1 MALNDIVLFHRNPA
15 QEILAVRPFTRLEWA
30 RRFVGGGVFRLDL
43 PLEQGAAVACG
54 DILDVELDGR
64 SEFTGIVQHRSL
76 SYRPQRSPLWRLEG
90 VDLSWWLHQ
99 RVIIPPAGQSHDEQ
113 LGVAAE
119 SAIRHYVDAHLL
131 NPSDPERVIPVVA
144 TLAPANSPL
153 LGPTV
158 SLRARYSNLG
168 KEVERI
174 ALRAG
179 IGLRV
184 ERDAAGAISVAV
196 VAERDR
202 TAASGHP
209 VIFSPA
215 LGTVET
221 LTYTEA
227 GVRNRNA
234 IVVLGS
240 GSGAGRLVETVTDPT
255 DVAARGRRELA
266 LDARTATTSAAATD
280 AGEAEL
286 AGQAA
291 DRRRVEARPARAGP
305 QTYRI
310 DWDVGDVVTLD
321 LPDIGQRFD
330 QRIETVRCEIDGETP
345 LSITCAFGAPTP
357 DATDTLRRLDER
369 STPGR
374 FI

>member
-15 QEILAVRPFTRLEWA
+15 QEILAVRPFTRLEWS

-43 PLEQGAAVACG
+43 PLEHGAAVACG

-64 SEFTGIVQHRSL
+64 SEFSGIVQHRSL
-76 SYRPQRSPLWRLEG
+76 RYGPQHQPLWRVEG

-99 RVIIPPAGQSHDEQ
+99 RVIIRPAGQSHDEQ

-119 SAIRHYVDAHLL
+119 SAIRHYIDAHLL
-131 NPSDPERVIPVVA
+131 NPTDTERTIPVAA
-144 TLAPANSPL
+144 TLAPANAPL
-153 LGPTV
+153 LGPTI
-158 SLRARYSNLG
+158 SLRARYNNLG

-184 ERDAAGAISVAV
+184 ERDAAGAISMGV
-196 VAERDR
+196 VGGRDR
-202 TAASGHP
+202 TVGSGQP

-221 LTYTEA
+221 LTYTES
-227 GVRNRNA
+227 GVRNRNT

-240 GSGAGRLVETVTDPT
+240 GTGAARLVETVGDAA
-255 DVAARGRRELA
+255 DVALRGRRELA

-286 AGQAA
+286 ARQAA
-291 DRRRVEARPARAGP
+291 ERRRVEARPAQAGS
-305 QTYRI
+305 QTYRT
-310 DWDVGDVVTLD
+310 DWDVGDLVTLD

-330 QRIETVRCEIDGETP
+330 QRIESVRCEVDDETP
-345 LSITCAFGAPTP
+345 LRITCAFGAPTP

-369 STPGR
+369 TTPGR
-374 FI
+374 FT